1 MVPRPEYEITGAL
14 PDRRAP
20 FEGTCSSSSDDEL
33 VTAKLVKHGQL
44 CNFSTSQRFG
54 RQSSVTSS
62 HTGGSECF
70 RKEYQE
76 RGRNVNRKM
85 PAKGRNARSQ
95 SRDQIQIGDRVMV
108 KDKYIGTCRY
118 LGEIQEKNIYPE
130 IFVGV
135 ELDEPLTN
143 NSGIFGSYQYFDCE
157 HGYGLMVSLSKTKKI
172 RGQFFS
178 KLQRKRAQSEPRKK
192 HKNLLTRTRI
202 SEGARIYDFNN
213 HGKSQSLLHSNRQ
226 LFNKSHPMD
235 TLNNIKRYQSEH
247 GTYGAHPDERQH
259 SMFNHLSQGFPFG
272 SDLLRESFRRIVE
285 PSGPMYYD
293 GGHALYRNASLPPMY
308 AGSHYST
315 QSLDEMHRTRSMPGR
330 FDLNSHR
337 DQSKYDEVSYD
348 FAHEQHLRSNFVP
361 LAQPQ
366 LPRSQF
372 PIKENSPQNI
382 FYKYRKPL
390 CTSCAT
396 CATCTPIQLS
406 EPANFMLNT
415 NFNRKISSEESLSN
429 YNSSVPE
436 ITSYRKPHVESPRA
450 PLNPPP
456 ALKYL
461 EPRLKLDTIAAKKIE
476 PVSMEKIDYEIWKKA
491 YGTEV
496 GRKMK
501 KGLNKL
507 SQACY

>member
-1 MVPRPEYEITGAL
+1 
-14 PDRRAP
+14 
-20 FEGTCSSSSDDEL
+20 
-33 VTAKLVKHGQL
+33 
-44 CNFSTSQRFG
+44 
-54 RQSSVTSS
+54 
-62 HTGGSECF
+62 
-70 RKEYQE
+70 
-76 RGRNVNRKM
+76 
-85 PAKGRNARSQ
+85 
-95 SRDQIQIGDRVMV
+95 
-108 KDKYIGTCRY
+108 
-118 LGEIQEKNIYPE
+118 
-130 IFVGV
+130 
-135 ELDEPLTN
+135 
-143 NSGIFGSYQYFDCE
+143 
-157 HGYGLMVSLSKTKKI
+157 
-172 RGQFFS
+172 
-178 KLQRKRAQSEPRKK
+178 
-192 HKNLLTRTRI
+192 
-202 SEGARIYDFNN
+202 
-213 HGKSQSLLHSNRQ
+213 
-226 LFNKSHPMD
+226 
-235 TLNNIKRYQSEH
+235 
-247 GTYGAHPDERQH
+247 
-259 SMFNHLSQGFPFG
+259 
-272 SDLLRESFRRIVE
+272 
-285 PSGPMYYD
+285 
-293 GGHALYRNASLPPMY
+293 
-308 AGSHYST
+308 
-315 QSLDEMHRTRSMPGR
+315 MPGR